1 MDLSSL
7 KTLQQNSKR
16 SYNDQKSIIK
26 KVLAGKAVTCN
37 VCQQP
42 VTFTAAAD
50 EQSAKVRCAKV
61 GCVKGCTDI
70 ELDIS

>member
-26 KVLAGKAVTCN
+26 KVLAGKVITCKA
-37 VCQQP
+37 CQQP
-42 VTFTAAAD
+42 VTFAPAAD
-50 EQSAKVRCAKV
+50 TRSAKV
-61 GCVKGCTDI
+61 GCAKGCTDI